1 MGEEHWKG
9 TQEQCLTDVGGAQ
22 GAVQRTEGI
31 SRVGGQVLNN
41 SDLKFDGHLDPMA
54 PFSQIPEET
63 MKTSQAA
70 CLNVKSV
77 RIH

>member
-1 MGEEHWKG
+1 MW
-9 TQEQCLTDVGGAQ
+9 A
-22 GAVQRTEGI
+22 
-31 SRVGGQVLNN
+31 VLNN

-54 PFSQIPEET
+54 PFSQITEET